1 MIITTQINMDLIR
14 AEKTPT
20 VRLVCDDKL
29 SRAVQLNLFADG
41 EAVALPAGCT
51 ALVRYGKPDG
61 TGGSYDT
68 LPDGSKAWS
77 IEGNAVTVALAP
89 QVCNVPGKVKLTVT
103 LLDGEKEL
111 NCFTVYLDV
120 QGHVGEPEESEDY
133 IYITGYLPQP
143 GAAAVG
149 QYLQV
154 SGVDAKGRVTAV
166 KAAEVET
173 ANAEAVPEYVRS
185 EAQRLAALAQSRQ
198 NGGTLSLLCCSDLHY
213 SGVHVYAAQMGESV
227 LHAGQG
233 MGIVSRQMHLDGAAM
248 LGDLVWDGGEAA
260 FEALEAMRFANEA
273 IADAFTGLPNFR
285 TRGNHEGAYK
295 ADTALT
301 DAQIFA
307 NVAAYN
313 DGAVVGDRLGGWC
326 YRDYADRKIRVVCIN
341 TSESSDGS
349 MAVSA
354 AQNSWLQSALA
365 VESGWATVL
374 LSHHP
379 LDWSGS
385 GSNVMRTVAAA
396 SNVLCNIHGHTHCY
410 AVDALAGTKIPRIA
424 VPNVCFYRNNEYG
437 QNGGAENAEGIE
449 FGEETTYAKTAKS
462 AEDTAFCV
470 ITIDREAGKIYAD
483 HYGAGYDR
491 VVLIGDTQAEV
502 FTVSNVLEN
511 VTNGNGVAQVQE
523 GMAYHAVLTAAEGHT
538 ISSVVVTM
546 GGVNVTASV
555 YSDGNIHIPSVSGD
569 IVITASAQL
578 PSDHYTNL
586 VPSALDYDLE
596 GVFGENGYR
605 NGYYVSTAAPYY
617 TATTDGSVAT
627 GLIPYDIYG
636 GVNGYG
642 FQPATIY
649 IKGITFDASNSH
661 NRLGVFV
668 TEGEIGTGGTSAKF
682 IYATVNAAN
691 LSTYFSVETLGDKYY
706 KLTPLMVAETG
717 RNKLASTWISTIN
730 VSHIAISGNGSGEN
744 LIVTFDEPIE

>member
-14 AEKTPT
+14 TEKTPT

-41 EAVALPAGCT
+41 EAVELPKNGKV
-51 ALVRYGKPDG
+51 LVRYGKPDG

-77 IEGNAVTVALAP
+77 IEGSAVTVALAP
-89 QVCNVPGKVKLTVT
+89 QMCNVPGKVKLTVT

-166 KAAEVET
+166 NAAEVET

-213 SGVHVYAAQMGESV
+213 SGVHAYAAQMGESV

-449 FGEETTYAKTAKS
+449 FGEETTYAKTVKS

-491 VVLIGDTQAEV
+491 VIALGEAVSYAVSYQLDKVSCSSAVAEV
-502 FTVSNVLEN
+502 
-511 VTNGNGVAQVQE
+511 AE
-523 GMAYHAVLTAAEGHT
+523 GEAFHAELTAQDGYA
-538 ISSVVVTM
+538 INRFAVTM
-546 GGVNVTASV
+546 GGVDVTGAV
-555 YSDGNIHIPSVSGD
+555 YADGVISIPAVTGD
-569 IVITASAQL
+569 IVIIARADAQAT
-578 PSDHYTNL
+578 YTNL
-586 VPSALDYDLE
+586 VPTALDFDLE
-596 GVFGENGYR
+596 GVFNGCGYR
-605 NGYYVSTAAPYY
+605 DGHYVSTSAPYY
-617 TATTDGSVAT
+617 SATTDGSVVT

-636 GVNGYG
+636 GVNGYN

-649 IKGITFDASNSH
+649 IKGITFDSSNSH
-661 NRLGVFV
+661 NRMGMFV
-668 TEGEIGTGGTSAKF
+668 TEGENSTGGTGTKF

-691 LSTYFSVETLGDKYY
+691 LSTFFTVDTLGDKYY
-706 KLTPLMVAETG
+706 KLMPIIVEETG

>member
-14 AEKTPT
+14 TEKTPT

-41 EAVALPAGCT
+41 EAVELPKNGKV
-51 ALVRYGKPDG
+51 LVRYGKPDG

-77 IEGNAVTVALAP
+77 IEGGAVTVALAP
-89 QVCNVPGKVKLTVT
+89 QMCNVPGKVKLTVT

-154 SGVDAKGRVTAV
+154 AGVDAKGRVTAV

-213 SGVHVYAAQMGESV
+213 SGVHAYAAQMGESV

-233 MGIVSRQMHLDGAAM
+233 MGIVSRQMHLNGAAM

-326 YRDYADRKIRVVCIN
+326 YRDYADRKIRVVCVN

-354 AQNSWLQSALA
+354 AQNSWLQKTLA
-365 VESGWATVL
+365 VENGWATVL

-379 LDWSGS
+379 LDWNGS

-491 VVLIGDTQAEV
+491 VIALGEAVSYAVSYQLDKVSCSSAVAEV
-502 FTVSNVLEN
+502 
-511 VTNGNGVAQVQE
+511 AE
-523 GMAYHAVLTAAEGHT
+523 GEAFHAELTAQDGYA
-538 ISSVVVTM
+538 INRFAVTM
-546 GGVNVTASV
+546 GGVDVTGAV
-555 YSDGNIHIPSVSGD
+555 YADGVISIPAVTGD
-569 IVITASAQL
+569 IVIIARADAQAT
-578 PSDHYTNL
+578 YTNL
-586 VPSALDYDLE
+586 VPTALDFDLE
-596 GVFGENGYR
+596 GVFNGCGYR
-605 NGYYVSTAAPYY
+605 DGHYVSTSAPDYS
-617 TATTDGSVAT
+617 ATTDGSVVT

>member
-14 AEKTPT
+14 TEKTPT

-41 EAVALPAGCT
+41 EAVELPKNGKV
-51 ALVRYGKPDG
+51 LVRYGKPDG

-77 IEGNAVTVALAP
+77 IEGGAVTVALAP
-89 QVCNVPGKVKLTVT
+89 QMCNVPGKVKLTVT

-154 SGVDAKGRVTAV
+154 AGVDAKGRVTAV

-213 SGVHVYAAQMGESV
+213 SGVHAYAAQMGESV

-233 MGIVSRQMHLDGAAM
+233 MGIVSRQMHLNGAAM

-326 YRDYADRKIRVVCIN
+326 YRDYADRKIRVVCVN

-354 AQNSWLQSALA
+354 AQNSWLQKTLA
-365 VESGWATVL
+365 VENGWATVL

-379 LDWSGS
+379 LDWNGS

-491 VVLIGDTQAEV
+491 VIALGEAVSYAVSYQLDKVSCSSAVAEV
-502 FTVSNVLEN
+502 
-511 VTNGNGVAQVQE
+511 AE
-523 GMAYHAVLTAAEGHT
+523 GEAFHAELTAQDGYA
-538 ISSVVVTM
+538 INRFAVTM
-546 GGVNVTASV
+546 GGVDVTGAV
-555 YSDGNIHIPSVSGD
+555 YADGVISIPAVTGD
-569 IVITASAQL
+569 IVIIARADAQAT
-578 PSDHYTNL
+578 YTNL
-586 VPSALDYDLE
+586 VPTALDFDLE
-596 GVFGENGYR
+596 GVFNGCGYR
-605 NGYYVSTAAPYY
+605 EGHYVSTSAPDYS
-617 TATTDGSVAT
+617 ATTDGSVVT

>member
-14 AEKTPT
+14 TEKTPT

-41 EAVALPAGCT
+41 EAIELPASCT

-89 QVCNVPGKVKLTVT
+89 QVCNVAGKVKLTVT
-103 LLDGEKEL
+103 LLDGEQEL
-111 NCFTVYLDV
+111 NCFTLYLDV
-120 QGHVGEPEESEDY
+120 QGHVGEPEDSEDY

-213 SGVHVYAAQMGESV
+213 SGVHAYAAQMGESV

-470 ITIDREAGKIYAD
+470 ITIDRSAGKIYAD

-491 VVLIGDTQAEV
+491 VIALGEAVSYAVSYQLDKVSCSSAVAEV
-502 FTVSNVLEN
+502 
-511 VTNGNGVAQVQE
+511 AE
-523 GMAYHAVLTAAEGHT
+523 GEAFHAELTAQDGYA
-538 ISSVVVTM
+538 INRFAVTM
-546 GGVNVTASV
+546 GGVDVTGAV
-555 YSDGNIHIPSVSGD
+555 YADGVISIPAVTGD
-569 IVITASAQL
+569 IVIIARADAQAT
-578 PSDHYTNL
+578 YTNL
-586 VPSALDYDLE
+586 VPTALDFDLE
-596 GVFGENGYR
+596 GVFNGCGYR
-605 NGYYVSTAAPYY
+605 DGHYVSTSAPYY
-617 TATTDGSVAT
+617 SATTDGSVVT